1 MLSAGSGESGSH
13 MQSQIKPFNVF
24 DNHFMPNKEQ
34 ERHNTHMH
42 TIFGSVLWA
51 SCWSSDVF
59 GVAMTMVTIV
69 RQSIS
74 NVEVGV
80 VMVRLKA
87 GQEEV
92 LDLFIVHFSQRL

>member
-1 MLSAGSGESGSH
+1 M
-13 MQSQIKPFNVF
+13 KPFNVF
-24 DNHFMPNKEQ
+24 DNRFMPNKEQ
-34 ERHNTHMH
+34 ERHKTHMH

-74 NVEVGV
+74 NVEGV
-80 VMVRLKA
+80 VVVVRLKA

>member
-1 MLSAGSGESGSH
+1 MKSSLAT
-13 MQSQIKPFNVF
+13 FF
-24 DNHFMPNKEQ
+24 DNPSRPNTEQ
-34 ERHNTHMH
+34 KRRTH

-74 NVEVGV
+74 NVEAEGRGGGKFESV
-80 VMVRLKA
+80 
-87 GQEEV
+87 QEDV
-92 LDLFIVHFSQRL
+92 WTHSTSISAKDFDRGGPDATRQ

>member
-1 MLSAGSGESGSH
+1 
-13 MQSQIKPFNVF
+13 
-24 DNHFMPNKEQ
+24 MPNKEQ
-34 ERHNTHMH
+34 ERQTH

-74 NVEVGV
+74 NVEAGG
-80 VMVRLKA
+80 RGGGGEFES

-92 LDLFIVHFSQRL
+92 RSYS

>member
-1 MLSAGSGESGSH
+1 
-13 MQSQIKPFNVF
+13 
-24 DNHFMPNKEQ
+24 MPNKEQ
-34 ERHNTHMH
+34 ERHKTHMH

-51 SCWSSDVF
+51 SCWSLDVF

-74 NVEVGV
+74 NVEGGV
-80 VMVRLKA
+80 LVVVVRLKA